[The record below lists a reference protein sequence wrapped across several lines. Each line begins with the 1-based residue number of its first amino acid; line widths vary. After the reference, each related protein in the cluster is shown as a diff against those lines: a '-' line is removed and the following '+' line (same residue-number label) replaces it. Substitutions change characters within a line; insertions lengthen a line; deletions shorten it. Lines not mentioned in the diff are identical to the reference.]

1 MKWLKKVATTPLTTI
16 AKVINSLAGGENETT
31 NAPSIKAVKDALEL
45 KQDFLNFDSTPT
57 SGSTNPVTSD
67 GIYTSLD
74 VLSTNIEE
82 DLAEITSY
90 DTEPTSDSNKAVS
103 SDGLKTFMDSFF
115 DQIYPYRCIIWLRD
129 DTNDPNETLYRGT
142 WTQVGRYTY
151 HYDTTDDTK
160 VRIFYAW
167 QRMDI
172 I

>member
-1 MKWLKKVATTPLTTI
+1 MKWLKKVAATPLTTI

-45 KQDFLNFDSTPT
+45 KQDYLNFDSTPT

-67 GIYTSLD
+67 GIYTS
-74 VLSTNIEE
+74 
-82 DLAEITSY
+82 LAEITSY

-129 DTNDPNETLYRGT
+129 DTSDPNETLYKGA

-151 HYDTTDDTK
+151 HYDPTDDTK